1 MITLALPYSVLRE
14 EEWQLSFLTC
24 LQIYVY
30 TNTYTHVC
38 MYIHISFY
46 LLKLI
51 LCTFYSIY
59 FYTIF
64 LFFTTSP

>member
-1 MITLALPYSVLRE
+1 MITLPLPYSVLWE